1 MLTGS
6 VPSGLIVPALGA
18 GAIFGRLVGQIV
30 PDTSA
35 AIFAMVGAAAFLA
48 GVSRMTVSLTV
59 IMLELT
65 GEVEYIPPFM
75 MYEYIPLAT
84 TRFFTHVADQLL
96 VPSSLQKLLLTRST
110 RKASTTTPC

>member
-1 MLTGS
+1 VLTGS
-6 VPSGLIVPALGA
+6 VPSGLIVPALGV

-30 PDTSA
+30 SDTSA

-75 MYEYIPLAT
+75 MCEYFHLVT
-84 TRFFTHVADQLL
+84 TR
-96 VPSSLQKLLLTRST
+96 
-110 RKASTTTPC
+110 

>member
-1 MLTGS
+1 
-6 VPSGLIVPALGA
+6 LIVPALGA

-84 TRFFTHVADQLL
+84 TRF
-96 VPSSLQKLLLTRST
+96 SLTSLT
-110 RKASTTTPC
+110 CC